1 MSSHW
6 DFAVILTFVQHYFE
20 IIQHLYDKRIW
31 IFYAPPHSDATL
43 FLTGC
48 QIPLHLCFSV
58 SESGVIKYAN
68 SLPLEECAFIHK
80 RFKHLE
86 TKSFVY
92 KVIAWA
98 IILTSYRLPPQFTN
112 LSVPRWHPSILQV
125 HQEKIKM
132 FLFYQWTCCDCD
144 FV

>member
-1 MSSHW
+1 MWISQRTLSTFPAFNFLKNKCLHTG
-6 DFAVILTFVQHYFE
+6 ILQSYWHLFVPHYFE
-20 IIQHLYDKRIW
+20 IIQHLYDNRIW
-31 IFYAPPHSDATL
+31 IFFFTPNSDAGL

-48 QIPLHLCFSV
+48 QIPLYLCFSV

-98 IILTSYRLPPQFTN
+98 ITLTSCHLPP
-112 LSVPRWHPSILQV
+112 
-125 HQEKIKM
+125 
-132 FLFYQWTCCDCD
+132 
-144 FV
+144 